1 MAFVAAGL
9 TFTSCDNKAKA
20 PAPEEETTVIEGAD
34 EALINDANAAADE
47 IIAGLTDNIEKKD
60 VSAIETALNTVKEKV
75 SEFLAKNPEVAKEFL
90 TKVQSF
96 IAENK
101 EKITA
106 VIGGNAA
113 VASLMDGITAI
124 PSETVEQ
131 LTGATDALKAL
142 GIDVL
147 GKTTDAVEGAK
158 DSASDAVDNA
168 KDAAAGAVENV
179 KDAAA
184 GAVESTKDAAN
195 KAVND
200 AKEKAGDA
208 VDKAAGDAKK
218 ALGL

>member
-1 MAFVAAGL
+1 MNMKKFFVLAFVAAGL
-9 TFTSCDNKAKA
+9 TFASCDNKKA

-47 IIAGLTDNIEKKD
+47 VIASLTDNIEKKD
-60 VSAIETALNTVKEKV
+60 ASAIETALNAVKEKV
-75 SEFLAKNPEVAKEFL
+75 AEFLSKNPEVAKEYL
-90 TKVQSF
+90 TKVQNF

-101 EKITA
+101 ERITA

-113 VASLMDGITAI
+113 IASLVDGIAAI
-124 PSETVEQ
+124 PSESVEQ

-142 GIDVL
+142 GIDVM
-147 GKTTDAVEGAK
+147 GKAADAVEGAK
-158 DSASDAVDNA
+158 DAVSDAASNAVEGA
-168 KDAAAGAVENV
+168 KDAVEGA
-179 KDAAA
+179 KDA
-184 GAVESTKDAAN
+184 VNDAAN

-208 VDKAAGDAKK
+208 VDKAADGAKK

>member
-1 MAFVAAGL
+1 MKKLFIMAFVAAGL
-9 TFTSCDNKAKA
+9 TFTSCA
-20 PAPEEETTVIEGAD
+20 
-34 EALINDANAAADE
+34 
-47 IIAGLTDNIEKKD
+47 
-60 VSAIETALNTVKEKV
+60 VKEKV

-113 VASLMDGITAI
+113 VASLMDGIAAI

-142 GIDVL
+142 GINVL
-147 GKTTDAVEGAK
+147 DKTSDAVEGAK
-158 DSASDAVDNA
+158 DAAADAVENA
-168 KDAAAGAVENV
+168 KDAAEGAVEN
-179 KDAAA
+179 A
-184 GAVESTKDAAN
+184 KDAAN

-208 VDKAAGDAKK
+208 VDKAANDTKK

>member
-1 MAFVAAGL
+1 MKKLFIMAFVAAGL

-47 IIAGLTDNIEKKD
+47 MIAGLTDNIEKKD
-60 VSAIETALNTVKEKV
+60 VSAIETALNAVKEKV

-113 VASLMDGITAI
+113 VASLMDGIAAI

-142 GIDVL
+142 GINVL
-147 GKTTDAVEGAK
+147 DKTSDAVEGAK
-158 DSASDAVDNA
+158 DAAADAVENA
-168 KDAAAGAVENV
+168 KDAAEGAVDN
-179 KDAAA
+179 A
-184 GAVESTKDAAN
+184 KDAAN

-208 VDKAAGDAKK
+208 VDKAANDTKK